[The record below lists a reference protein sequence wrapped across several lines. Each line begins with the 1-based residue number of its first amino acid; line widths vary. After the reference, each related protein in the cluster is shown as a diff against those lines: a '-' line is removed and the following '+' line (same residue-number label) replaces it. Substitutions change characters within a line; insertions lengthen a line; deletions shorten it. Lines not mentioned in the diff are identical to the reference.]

1 MNPPLKLHTAT
12 SGKLIWKPNSCGGLK
27 RVSGTCLCVYS
38 TDLDC
43 ILKIDM
49 DANHVTSP
57 SKQFSFG
64 WVFSSTWS
72 NTTGSLAFKWS
83 LGWHMRFL
91 FGSVCTQ
98 PWLDGPTGV
107 KKGQWDLSINQ
118 PSPINSCCLKA
129 NHLLNLAD
137 MQILL
142 ELGRVSPTLLMMED
156 KTKSEICWSEIQ
168 NYHPKRQWQ
177 LCAELAIGA
186 LQNDGWGWWSW

>member
-83 LGWHMRFL
+83 VG
-91 FGSVCTQ
+91 
-98 PWLDGPTGV
+98 
-107 KKGQWDLSINQ
+107 
-118 PSPINSCCLKA
+118 
-129 NHLLNLAD
+129 
-137 MQILL
+137 
-142 ELGRVSPTLLMMED
+142 
-156 KTKSEICWSEIQ
+156 
-168 NYHPKRQWQ
+168 
-177 LCAELAIGA
+177 
-186 LQNDGWGWWSW
+186 